1 MKFDKLPE
9 KRKRIVFAAGFILL
23 LIAATDI
30 WNWNN
35 DSLLYGL
42 PVWVIW
48 HIGIVLLTGT
58 YYLLFSHHIW
68 RD

>member
-9 KRKRIVFAAGFILL
+9 NRKRIVFAAGFVLL

-30 WNWNN
+30 WNWDN
-35 DSLLYGL
+35 DNLMCGL
-42 PVWVIW
+42 PVWIIW
-48 HIGIVLLTGT
+48 HIVVVVLTGI
-58 YYLLFSHHIW
+58 YYILFSHYIW